1 MSLSIPA
8 ELKKIT
14 PYIRRA
20 EELDK
25 DKAKPESRLV
35 AYYCRQFAVHTGIPF
50 ATSSVGC
57 KTCLGDI
64 LNELEKEKAAMGTF
78 TRDESK
84 FLCRAFVDKIFDKAD
99 AEDRAGLATK
109 TTAKTF
115 YAAATFFE
123 ILQQFYDEADE
134 SEEREEERKRTVY
147 CKWKATDILKAI
159 KEGRQPAPGG
169 YGEQAEEEE
178 RSEPL
183 EREPMETDDS
193 GFPSIPVAPMPVPA
207 IAPPPPMVEVEE
219 EEHDTGIEMELGLPP
234 PYSPG
239 PTAPPAHHQV
249 FVPKPPMPDVAP
261 RPPIKTVAPVPVAAS
276 PTKKK
281 AGFMSTFKK
290 QKPPTPSGK
299 ATKEQLDDAKEL
311 TKFAMAALENK
322 DGDLAAQRLQQ
333 ALEALGR

>member
-1 MSLSIPA
+1 MPLSIPA

-14 PYIRRA
+14 PYVRRA

-50 ATSSVGC
+50 ATSSVEC

-64 LNELEKEKAAMGTF
+64 LNDLEKEKAAMGAF

-99 AEDRAGLATK
+99 AEDRAGMATK

-123 ILQQFYDEADE
+123 ILQQFYDEADD
-134 SEEREEERKRTVY
+134 SEEREEERKRTIY

-159 KEGRQPAPGG
+159 KEGRQPTTGG

-178 RSEPL
+178 SSEPP
-183 EREPMETDDS
+183 EREPMETNDS
-193 GFPSIPVAPMPVPA
+193 GFPSIPVATLPVPA
-207 IAPPPPMVEVEE
+207 TPPPMFEE
-219 EEHDTGIEMELGLPP
+219 EEHNTGIEMELGMPP
-234 PYSPG
+234 PYTPG
-239 PTAPPAHHQV
+239 LTAQPLAQRQA
-249 FVPKPPMPDVAP
+249 FVPKPPMPDVAT
-261 RPPIKTVAPVPVAAS
+261 RPSFNAVAPVPVADS
-276 PTKKK
+276 PNKKK
-281 AGFMSTFKK
+281 VGFMSTFMK
-290 QKPPTPSGK
+290 QKPPTPTGK
-299 ATKEQLDDAKEL
+299 ATKQQLDDAKEL